1 LAYMSKKSFDDDQVF
16 RGADRL
22 ETAAWAIGFC
32 GSLSGIIL
40 LLVAIN
46 QCNGGNSCSDVE
58 KYFAESQ
65 MTDAILLLA
74 FTWIIFV
81 IFFTAAGY
89 LRSQIKYQNSNLNLQ
104 SEINDKLSQIMNL
117 PEGNGSSE
125 PKRLDQNPSE
135 VQKKGSS
142 FEVSS
147 RENETSERRWNL
159 FAQGIEYNKAKET
172 GRSINDLAENDSGVD
187 ESSEGAIPYSEDRYR
202 AYKNREGD

>member
-1 LAYMSKKSFDDDQVF
+1 VGYELAYMSKKSFDDDQVF

-22 ETAAWAIGFC
+22 ETAAWTIGFC

-125 PKRLDQNPSE
+125 PKRL
-135 VQKKGSS
+135 
-142 FEVSS
+142 
-147 RENETSERRWNL
+147 
-159 FAQGIEYNKAKET
+159 
-172 GRSINDLAENDSGVD
+172 
-187 ESSEGAIPYSEDRYR
+187 
-202 AYKNREGD
+202 